1 MTKQKLCFEHGKDL
15 KKSPALQNLLNC
27 AAWELVDSE
36 KCYLCKMELKLDRV
50 LDLPQFRDLR
60 P

>member
-1 MTKQKLCFEHGKDL
+1 MTRQKLCFEHGKNL
-15 KKSPALQNLLNC
+15 KNQDNYIC
-27 AAWELVDSE
+27 VDPS
-36 KCYLCKMELKLDRV
+36 KCFMCKMELKLNKV